1 MSNISLT
8 PSTIYATATGGTA
21 SSSDYFIIP
30 SEGGTTQINGK
41 TFYEITW
48 TQDDKSKAGNNDKVG
63 NASGGG
69 IALVTDKITETTDE
83 YFFIELYKS
92 KADAENGKVY
102 KATPVYI
109 KDVVNNHEYSVTK
122 HATTDAVIEGRT

>member
-1 MSNISLT
+1 MTNDSLT

-48 TQDDKSKAGNNDKVG
+48 TADDKTAGKKDKVG
-63 NASGGG
+63 NADGGG
-69 IALVTDKITETTDE
+69 IALVADKINE
-83 YFFIELYKS
+83 S
-92 KADAENGKVY
+92 A
-102 KATPVYI
+102 
-109 KDVVNNHEYSVTK
+109 
-122 HATTDAVIEGRT
+122 RTRIFQY